1 MSKFCTN
8 CGREIEDGAKFC
20 PECGT
25 PAQTGE
31 NAPKPVQ
38 AITPAPADS
47 AKTHPQAAGTENSE
61 NQSGHGV
68 LRILYYIAA
77 AAIVVYALTYHLPHF
92 EGASILGILLLLL
105 VIAAA
110 GGCWFVMG
118 KLASKN
124 VTYTKL
130 LIWKV
135 IAFGVSVALLAVV
148 QTGDREVVL
157 AEALNGV
164 CNMLFAGIALVTF
177 VYLIV
182 RTVAEYKKA
191 K

>member
-8 CGREIEDGAKFC
+8 CGREIEDGAKSC
-20 PECGT
+20 PECET

-38 AITPAPADS
+38 VINPAPEDS

-61 NQSGHGV
+61 NKSGHGV

-92 EGASILGILLLLL
+92 EGASILGILMLLM
-105 VIAAA
+105 IAAA

-130 LIWKV
+130 LIWQV

-164 CNMLFAGIALVTF
+164 CNVLFAGIALVTF

-182 RTVAEYKKA
+182 RTVAEHKKA